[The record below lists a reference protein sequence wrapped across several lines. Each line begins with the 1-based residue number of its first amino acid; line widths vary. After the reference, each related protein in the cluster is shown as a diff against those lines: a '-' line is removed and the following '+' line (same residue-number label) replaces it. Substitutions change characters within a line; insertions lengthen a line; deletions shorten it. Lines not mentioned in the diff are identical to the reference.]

1 MRKSRLKVVSGKNQ
15 SFVGLHYTCL
25 TVKNCTFNFALYGG
39 MDTGHEICLL
49 LRVTKDLKPVLVK
62 KNSDAF
68 FKLRLTKRCH

>member
-1 MRKSRLKVVSGKNQ
+1 
-15 SFVGLHYTCL
+15 
-25 TVKNCTFNFALYGG
+25 

-68 FKLRLTKRCH
+68 FKLRLTKCCH